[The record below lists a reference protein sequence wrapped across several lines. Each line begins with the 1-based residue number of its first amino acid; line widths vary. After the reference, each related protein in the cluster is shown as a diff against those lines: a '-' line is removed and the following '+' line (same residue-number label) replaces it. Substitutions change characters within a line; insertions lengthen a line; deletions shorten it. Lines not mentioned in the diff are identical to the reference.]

1 MRDTTIR
8 YSTMQCNA
16 IRCDINTMICYTTQY
31 YSIPYYTILSLS
43 RSLSLSL
50 TFSFTPTFIISHY
63 FNFFFLFVD
72 CTPTFDNICDT
83 GQTDGSFF
91 CVHTSAINS
100 QVCILIVYFSHL
112 ILPFKIIRTS
122 VSRHI
127 LFYFLLAHSFFK
139 IVFLMTFFLQKK

>member
-1 MRDTTIR
+1 MLYNTILL
-8 YSTMQCNA
+8 
-16 IRCDINTMICYTTQY
+16 
-31 YSIPYYTILSLS
+31 YSILYSLSLAL
-43 RSLSLSL
+43 SLSLSL
-50 TFSFTPTFIISHY
+50 PFSFTPTFIISHY

-139 IVFLMTFFLQKK
+139 IVFLDDFFSSKKNKKNEKMKNKKNNKKTEKYK